1 MRLYE
6 IRQSYETLKN
16 FFEQENLNEEDFAD
30 AFKNIE
36 GELSTKGT
44 NLAYVIKEQEAD
56 IAKHEE
62 EIKRLNSRKKVL
74 EKSVKRIKGYLLST
88 MIAMNVKDID
98 AGVFKIKIQ
107 KNAPSVNILDERKI
121 GSKWWRIET
130 IEKLDRRGI
139 LEALKNGEEVN
150 GAEMV
155 QSESLRIR

>member
-1 MRLYE
+1 MKLYE
-6 IRQSYETLKN
+6 IQKSYEILKD
-16 FFEQENLNEEDFAD
+16 FLEQENLNEEDFAD

-62 EIKRLNSRKKVL
+62 EIKRLTSRKKVL
-74 EKSVKRIKGYLLST
+74 ENSVGRIKDYLFST

-107 KNAPSVNILDERKI
+107 KNAPSVNILDEKEI

-130 IEKLDRRGI
+130 IEKLDKRGM